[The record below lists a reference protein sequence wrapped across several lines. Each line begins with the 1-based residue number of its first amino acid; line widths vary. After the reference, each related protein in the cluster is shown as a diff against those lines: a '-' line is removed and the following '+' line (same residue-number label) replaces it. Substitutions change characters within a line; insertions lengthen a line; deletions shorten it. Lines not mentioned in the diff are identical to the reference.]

1 MTDYTRFS
9 PAELIVACRQQDP
22 LAWNELVTRYERLV
36 FTVPLRYGLTKAE
49 ADDVFQSVWLALLD
63 HLPAL
68 EQPERV
74 SVWLVTTAK
83 RACWDKRRGTDYER
97 EAGVAV
103 ESLGDVP
110 LEDEETNEEMIIQ
123 YERQTAVRQTL
134 ARLEERCRQL
144 LNALYYATEKLDYAA
159 IARRLNIPVGS
170 IGPTRARCLEKLRQ
184 EMTGTASGDSR

>member
-9 PAELIVACRQQDP
+9 PAELIAACRQQDP

-36 FTVPLRYGLTKAE
+36 YTVPLRYGLTKAE
-49 ADDVFQSVWLALLD
+49 ADDVFQSVWLSLLD

-74 SVWLVTTAK
+74 SAWLVTTAK
-83 RACWDKRRGTDYER
+83 RASWDKRRGVDYER

-110 LEDEETNEEMIIQ
+110 EEDETTTEEMIIQ
-123 YERQTAVRQTL
+123 YERQTAVRQAL

-144 LNALYYATEKLDYAA
+144 LNALYYAIGKPDYAA
-159 IARRLNIPVGS
+159 TARQLNIPVGS
-170 IGPTRARCLEKLRQ
+170 IGPTRARCLEKLRR
-184 EMTGTASGDSR
+184 EMAE